1 MTEQSCPIYVNIV
14 TNPLPSIGI
23 ENATKNITVGNKLK
37 VSKPKDDIQQAL
49 EKIQKAL
56 QEVLMDLSEPRPDV
70 TSTSCCEQ
78 RI

>member
-1 MTEQSCPIYVNIV
+1 MSYLCQYCDKPFTINRNRKRHEKHYCW
-14 TNPLPSIGI
+14 
-23 ENATKNITVGNKLK
+23 KHKLK
-37 VSKPKDDIQQAL
+37 VSKPKDDLQQAL